1 MRKYL
6 AVALLPLFLYA
17 CTEVH
22 YWNDDTRAEES
33 ESKVFSTSNIR
44 KVNVNTKNG
53 AIETRAW
60 DDDSIHATFE
70 KWATGDDMDEAEDN
84 LDDIEVSV
92 SRNSNAGTLNIEIK
106 YPAFESRNRG
116 CNVLL
121 NLPAS
126 IFLDL
131 KTSNG
136 AITVLDSEEDLECSS
151 SNGAIIIQDT
161 EGYAE
166 LRTSNGMITVANHH
180 GELNAKTSN
189 GLISAD
195 IVLPR
200 DGECI
205 LKTSNG
211 LITLAIPDST
221 SAMLEASTSNGK
233 VEMHG
238 LSVSVI
244 KMDKKE
250 FKGKMGSGRGNIDL
264 ETSNGS
270 IFIESSSY

>member
-1 MRKYL
+1 MRKSL

-17 CTEVH
+17 CAEVN
-22 YWNDDTRAEES
+22 YWNDDTRVEES

-44 KVNVNTKNG
+44 RVNVNTKNG

-60 DDDSIHATFE
+60 NDDSIHATFE
-70 KWATGDDMDEAEDN
+70 KWATGDDVDEAEDN

-92 SRNSNAGTLNIEIK
+92 SRNSSTGVLDIEVR
-106 YPAFESRNRG
+106 YPVFKNRNRG
-116 CNVLL
+116 CNVRLR
-121 NLPAS
+121 LPAS
-126 IFLDL
+126 IVLDL
-131 KTSNG
+131 ETSNG
-136 AITVLDSEEDLECSS
+136 AITVLDSEEDMECSS
-151 SNGAIIIQDT
+151 SNGAINIQNT

-166 LRTSNGMITVANHH
+166 LKTSNGMITVINHH
-180 GELNAKTSN
+180 GELNGKTSN

-200 DGECI
+200 DGECV

-211 LITLAIPDST
+211 LITLSIPDST
-221 SAMLEASTSNGK
+221 SAMVEASTSNGK
-233 VEMHG
+233 IEIHDIP
-238 LSVSVI
+238 VSVI

-250 FKGKMGSGRGNIDL
+250 FKGRMGRGQGTIDL

-270 IFIESSSY
+270 IFIESSSH